1 MVKLYDSELK
11 VMEVLWREGDV
22 EAKRVASVLN
32 GEVGWNVN
40 TTYTLI
46 KRCIKKGAVER
57 REPRFICHALIPK
70 EQVQRQETDELLNKL
85 FDGSADKLFASLLG
99 RETSAPRR
107 SSGCGAW
114 WRSWR
119 EKKNDAAAEE
129 PGRRR
134 WLRWF

>member
-22 EAKRVASVLN
+22 EAKRVAAVLN
-32 GEVGWNVN
+32 AEVGWNVN

-99 RETSAPRR
+99 REDLSPAQIERLRR
-107 SSGCGAW
+107 MVEELEGK
-114 WRSWR
+114 
-119 EKKNDAAAEE
+119 EK
-129 PGRRR
+129 
-134 WLRWF
+134 

>member
-32 GEVGWNVN
+32 AEVGWNVN

-99 RETSAPRR
+99 REDLSPAQIERLRR
-107 SSGCGAW
+107 MVEVLEGK
-114 WRSWR
+114 
-119 EKKNDAAAEE
+119 EK
-129 PGRRR
+129 
-134 WLRWF
+134 

>member
-32 GEVGWNVN
+32 AEVGWNVN

-99 RETSAPRR
+99 REDLSPAQIERLR
-107 SSGCGAW
+107 HMVEELEGK
-114 WRSWR
+114 
-119 EKKNDAAAEE
+119 EK
-129 PGRRR
+129 
-134 WLRWF
+134 

>member
-57 REPRFICHALIPK
+57 REPRFTCHALIPK

-99 RETSAPRR
+99 REDLSPAQIERLRR
-107 SSGCGAW
+107 MVEELEGK
-114 WRSWR
+114 
-119 EKKNDAAAEE
+119 EK
-129 PGRRR
+129 
-134 WLRWF
+134 